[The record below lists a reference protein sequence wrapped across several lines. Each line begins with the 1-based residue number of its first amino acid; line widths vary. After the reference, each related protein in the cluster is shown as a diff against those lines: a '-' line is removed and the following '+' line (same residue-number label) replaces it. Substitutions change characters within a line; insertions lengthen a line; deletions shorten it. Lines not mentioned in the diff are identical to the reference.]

1 MPRLTHFGA
10 LVTTLL
16 LAFVLG
22 IPNGHHTTD
31 AAEPPP
37 IMLITS
43 HDSAPYQEVVM
54 SFRHHLDQQRI
65 EGPLL
70 TYSLLT
76 DSPRIE
82 ESLANAKQEAV
93 RLFVTVGPPATQ
105 RILGAVGH
113 IPVLACLAANDL
125 ELRNAPNATGVTIDF
140 SVETQ
145 LHQLQQFLPDRKT
158 VGVLYNPT
166 ENNARIEEARR
177 VAQTLGLTVLAHP
190 VKDSRALPKALAGLA
205 NKAEVLWG
213 LTDRT
218 VLSPQTAEPIL
229 LFSFRNRIP
238 FAGLSSS
245 WTKAGAL
252 YALDRDYTDLG
263 IQCGEIAIKVLQGTR
278 AGSIPPVPPRKMT
291 YSVNLKTARRMKV
304 DFTPSILEGARQ
316 VFP

>member
-1 MPRLTHFGA
+1 MSRLTHFGS
-10 LVTTLL
+10 LMTTLL
-16 LAFVLG
+16 LALALL
-22 IPNGHHTTD
+22 IANGRRTTD
-31 AAEPPP
+31 AAEPTP
-37 IMLITS
+37 IILITS
-43 HDSAPYQEVVM
+43 QDSAPYQEVVT

-70 TYSLLT
+70 THSLLT
-76 DSPRIE
+76 DSPQIE
-82 ESLANAKQEAV
+82 ESLANANQEGV
-93 RLFVTVGPPATQ
+93 RLFVTVGPSATQ
-105 RILGAVGH
+105 RILSAVGE
-113 IPVLACLAANDL
+113 IPVLACLAANDM

-145 LHQLQQFLPDRKT
+145 LHQLHHFLPERKT
-158 VGVLYNPT
+158 ISVLYNPA
-166 ENNARIEEARR
+166 ENNEQIEEARK
-177 VAQTLGLTVLAHP
+177 VAQTLGLKVLAQP
-190 VKDSRALPKALAGLA
+190 VEDPRALPKALASLA
-205 NKAEVLWG
+205 NTAEVLWG
-213 LTDRT
+213 LTDQT

-263 IQCGEIAIKVLQGTR
+263 IQCGELAVKVLQGTR
-278 AGSIPPVPPRKMT
+278 AGSIPPAPPRKLT
-291 YSVNLKTARRMKV
+291 YSVNLKTARHMKV